1 MRRQLFIGLW
11 LLISLC
17 CYVGCKQQE
26 MPQTPDIME
35 QIKERDTLTVLT
47 LYSSTSYF
55 LYRGQDMG
63 YQYELGHQFARSLG
77 VQLKVKVARSI
88 DELVQRL
95 NAGEAD
101 LITYNLPITNEMKD
115 SVIYCGEENVTHQ
128 VIVQRAGSRRN
139 PALTDVTQLVG
150 KDVYVKPGKHL
161 ERLENLNQELGGGI
175 NIHMVAEDSISEED
189 LIRQVHEGKIAY
201 TVSDDDI
208 ARLNQTYY
216 PRLNVGLAISYD
228 QRASWAVR
236 KDSKILADLA
246 DRWHEE
252 NATSQAHSAS
262 MKRYFEQGKEITHS
276 PILSLEDGKISIYD
290 DLFKK
295 YAKEIDWDW
304 RILASLAYTESNFDT
319 TAVSWAGALGLMQLM
334 PRTARI
340 MGMPEGM
347 EQNAEES
354 IKAATK
360 YIGVMMED
368 YAEIPKEERMK
379 FVLAAYNSGEGHV
392 NDARALAEKYGA
404 DKNLWTDNVEKY
416 LLLKSNEQY
425 FKDPVVKF
433 GYFRGSTTYAFVRE
447 ILERVEMYD
456 SSGIKR

>member
-1 MRRQLFIGLW
+1 MRRHLFIGLW
-11 LLISLC
+11 LMVSLC

-26 MPQTPDIME
+26 APRPDILE

-55 LYRGQDMG
+55 LYRGQEMG
-63 YQYELGHQFARSLG
+63 YQYELSHQFARSLG
-77 VQLKVKVARSI
+77 VNLKMKVAQSI

-101 LITYNLPITNEMKD
+101 LIAYNLPISNEMKD
-115 SVIYCGEENVTHQ
+115 SLIYCGEENVSHQ

-139 PALTDVTQLVG
+139 PALTDVTQLLG
-150 KDVYVKPGKHL
+150 KDVYVRPGKHQ
-161 ERLENLNQELGGGI
+161 ERLENLSHELGGGI
-175 NIHMVAEDSISEED
+175 NIHVVSEDSISEED

-228 QRASWAVR
+228 QRAAWAVR
-236 KDSKILADLA
+236 KDSKTLAMLADQ
-246 DRWHEE
+246 WHEE
-252 NATSQAHSAS
+252 NVTSQAHSAS

-304 RILASLAYTESNFDT
+304 RIIASLAYTESNFDT

-354 IKAATK
+354 IKAAVK
-360 YIGVMMED
+360 YIGVMCDD
-368 YAEIPKEERMK
+368 YAEIPKEERIK

-447 ILERVEMYD
+447 ILERVERYEEL
-456 SSGIKR
+456 GIKN

>member
-1 MRRQLFIGLW
+1 MRRHLFIGFW
-11 LLISLC
+11 LMVSLC

-26 MPQTPDIME
+26 TPRPDILE

-55 LYRGQDMG
+55 LYRGQEMG
-63 YQYELGHQFARSLG
+63 YQYELSHQFARSLG
-77 VQLKVKVARSI
+77 VNLKVKVAQSI

-101 LITYNLPITNEMKD
+101 LIAYNLPISNEMKD
-115 SVIYCGEENVTHQ
+115 SLIYCGEENVSHQ

-150 KDVYVKPGKHL
+150 KEVYVRPGKHQ
-161 ERLENLNQELGGGI
+161 ERLENLSHELGGGI
-175 NIHMVAEDSISEED
+175 NIHVVSEDSISEED

-228 QRASWAVR
+228 QRAAWAVR
-236 KDSKILADLA
+236 KDSKTLAMLADQ
-246 DRWHEE
+246 WHEE
-252 NATSQAHSAS
+252 NVTSQAHSAS

-304 RILASLAYTESNFDT
+304 RIIASLAYTESNFDT

-334 PRTARI
+334 PGTARI

-354 IKAATK
+354 IKAAVK
-360 YIGVMMED
+360 YIGVMCDD
-368 YAEIPKEERMK
+368 YAEIPKEERIK

-447 ILERVEMYD
+447 ILERVERYEEL
-456 SSGIKR
+456 GIKN

>member
-1 MRRQLFIGLW
+1 MRRHLFIGLW
-11 LLISLC
+11 LMVSLC

-26 MPQTPDIME
+26 TPRPDILE

-55 LYRGQDMG
+55 LYRGQEMG
-63 YQYELGHQFARSLG
+63 YQYELSHQFARSLG
-77 VQLKVKVARSI
+77 VSLKVKVAQSI
-88 DELVQRL
+88 EELVQRL

-101 LITYNLPITNEMKD
+101 LIAYNLPISNEMKD
-115 SVIYCGEENVTHQ
+115 SLIYCGEENVSHQ

-150 KDVYVKPGKHL
+150 KDVYVRPGKHQ
-161 ERLENLNQELGGGI
+161 ERLENLSHELGGGI
-175 NIHMVAEDSISEED
+175 NIHVVSEDSISEED

-228 QRASWAVR
+228 QRAAWAVR
-236 KDSKILADLA
+236 KDSKTLAMLADQ
-246 DRWHEE
+246 WHEE
-252 NATSQAHSAS
+252 NVTSQAHSAS

-304 RILASLAYTESNFDT
+304 RIIASLAYTESNFDT

-354 IKAATK
+354 IKAAVK
-360 YIGVMMED
+360 YIGVMCDD
-368 YAEIPKEERMK
+368 YAEIPKEERIK

-447 ILERVEMYD
+447 ILERVERYEEL
-456 SSGIKR
+456 GIKN

>member
-1 MRRQLFIGLW
+1 MRRHLFIGLW
-11 LLISLC
+11 LMVSLC

-26 MPQTPDIME
+26 TPRPDILE

-55 LYRGQDMG
+55 LYRGQEMG
-63 YQYELGHQFARSLG
+63 YQYELSHQFARSLG
-77 VQLKVKVARSI
+77 VNLKVKVAQSI

-101 LITYNLPITNEMKD
+101 LIAYNLPISNEMKD
-115 SVIYCGEENVTHQ
+115 SLIYCGEENVSHQ

-150 KDVYVKPGKHL
+150 KEVYVRPGKHQ
-161 ERLENLNQELGGGI
+161 ERLENLNHELGGGI
-175 NIHMVAEDSISEED
+175 NIHVVSEDSISEED

-228 QRASWAVR
+228 QRAAWAVR
-236 KDSKILADLA
+236 KDSKTLAMLADQ
-246 DRWHEE
+246 WHEE
-252 NATSQAHSAS
+252 NVTSLAHSAS

-304 RILASLAYTESNFDT
+304 RIIASLAYTESNFDT

-354 IKAATK
+354 IKAAVK
-360 YIGVMMED
+360 YIGVMCDD
-368 YAEIPKEERMK
+368 YAEIPKEERIK

-447 ILERVEMYD
+447 ILERVERYEEL
-456 SSGIKR
+456 GIKN

>member
-1 MRRQLFIGLW
+1 MRRHLFIGLW
-11 LLISLC
+11 LMVSLC

-26 MPQTPDIME
+26 ASRPDILE

-55 LYRGQDMG
+55 LYRGQEMG
-63 YQYELGHQFARSLG
+63 YQYELSHQFARSLG
-77 VQLKVKVARSI
+77 VNLKVKVAQSI

-101 LITYNLPITNEMKD
+101 LIAYNLPISNEMKD
-115 SVIYCGEENVTHQ
+115 SLIYCGEENVSHQ

-150 KDVYVKPGKHL
+150 KEVYVRPGKHQ
-161 ERLENLNQELGGGI
+161 ERLENLSHELGGGI
-175 NIHMVAEDSISEED
+175 NIHVVSEDSISEED
-189 LIRQVHEGKIAY
+189 LIRQVHEGIIAY

-228 QRASWAVR
+228 QRAAWAVR
-236 KDSKILADLA
+236 KDSKTLAMLADQ
-246 DRWHEE
+246 WHEE
-252 NATSQAHSAS
+252 NVTSQAHSAS

-304 RILASLAYTESNFDT
+304 RIIASLAYTESNFDT

-354 IKAATK
+354 IKAAVK
-360 YIGVMMED
+360 YIGVMCDD
-368 YAEIPKEERMK
+368 YAEIPKEERIK

-447 ILERVEMYD
+447 ILERVERYEEL
-456 SSGIKR
+456 GIKN

>member
-1 MRRQLFIGLW
+1 MV
-11 LLISLC
+11 SLC

-26 MPQTPDIME
+26 ASRPDILE

-55 LYRGQDMG
+55 LYRGQEMG
-63 YQYELGHQFARSLG
+63 YQYELSHQFARSLG
-77 VQLKVKVARSI
+77 VNLKVKVAQSI

-101 LITYNLPITNEMKD
+101 LIAYNLPISNEMKD
-115 SVIYCGEENVTHQ
+115 SLIYCGEENVSHQ

-150 KDVYVKPGKHL
+150 KEVYVRPGKHQ
-161 ERLENLNQELGGGI
+161 ERLENLSHELGGGI
-175 NIHMVAEDSISEED
+175 NIHVVSEDSISEED
-189 LIRQVHEGKIAY
+189 LIRQVHEGIIAY

-228 QRASWAVR
+228 QRAAWAVR
-236 KDSKILADLA
+236 KDSKTLAMLADQ
-246 DRWHEE
+246 WHEE
-252 NATSQAHSAS
+252 NVTSQAHSAS

-304 RILASLAYTESNFDT
+304 RIIASLAYTESNFDT

-354 IKAATK
+354 IKAAVK
-360 YIGVMMED
+360 YIGVMCDD
-368 YAEIPKEERMK
+368 YAEIPKEERIK

-447 ILERVEMYD
+447 ILERVERYEEL
-456 SSGIKR
+456 GIKN

>member
-11 LLISLC
+11 FLISLC

-26 MPQTPDIME
+26 TPQVPDIME

-77 VQLKVKVARSI
+77 VNLKVKVAQSI

-95 NAGEAD
+95 NAGEGD
-101 LITYNLPITNEMKD
+101 LIAYNLPITNELKD

-150 KDVYVKPGKHL
+150 KDVYVRPGKHL
-161 ERLENLNQELGGGI
+161 ERLTNLSQELGGGI
-175 NIHMVAEDSISEED
+175 NIHVVDEDSISEED
-189 LIRQVHEGKIAY
+189 LIRQVHEGIIAY

-236 KDSKILADLA
+236 KDSKTLAVLADQ
-246 DRWHEE
+246 WHEE
-252 NATSQAHSAS
+252 NVTSQAHSAS

-334 PRTARI
+334 PRTAHV

-354 IKAATK
+354 IKAAVK
-360 YIGVMMED
+360 YIGVMIKD
-368 YAEIPKEERMK
+368 YEEIPKEERIK

-416 LLLKSNEQY
+416 LLLKSNDQY